1 MAGSIT
7 HILVPTDFA
16 PASDTALACAR
27 GLAEKYGARLSM
39 LHVLTSPEATGF
51 WTPEVYVPA
60 SLEARERLAREAQER
75 VERALTADE
84 RPRTNVTIQIRIG
97 SVAEHILDFAR
108 EHNVDLIVM
117 GTHGRR
123 GLSHLL
129 LGSVAE
135 QVLRSAPCP
144 VLTTRAAAE
153 TEGAVESDAFA
164 AEQTLLVGSD
174 DARKADEVC

>member
-1 MAGSIT
+1 MAGRIT

-16 PASDTALACAR
+16 PASEAALGCAR
-27 GLAEKYGARLSM
+27 NLADKYGARLSM

-51 WTPEVYVPA
+51 WTPEVYVPG
-60 SLEARERLAREAQER
+60 SVEARDRLTREAQER
-75 VERALTADE
+75 VESALTVEE
-84 RPRTNVTIQIRIG
+84 RTRSEVAIQIRIG
-97 SVAEHILDFAR
+97 SVADHILDFAR
-108 EHNVDLIVM
+108 EHSVDLIVM

-144 VLTTRAAAE
+144 VLTTRALVEAE
-153 TEGAVESDAFA
+153 ATEDA
-164 AEQTLLVGSD
+164 
-174 DARKADEVC
+174 EVSAPITQHG

>member
-1 MAGSIT
+1 MAGRIT

-16 PASDTALACAR
+16 PASDAALACGR
-27 GLAEKYGARLSM
+27 NLAETYGARLSM
-39 LHVLTSPEATGF
+39 LHVLTNPEATGV

-60 SLEARERLAREAQER
+60 SLEARERLAREARDR
-75 VERALTADE
+75 VESLLTAEE
-84 RPRTNVTIQIRIG
+84 RTRTDVTIQIRIG
-97 SVAEHILDFAR
+97 SVAEDILDFAR
-108 EHNVDLIVM
+108 EHQVDLIVM

-144 VLTTRAAAE
+144 VLTTRSLADTQATVE
-153 TEGAVESDAFA
+153 TEISASLSTVD
-164 AEQTLLVGSD
+164 
-174 DARKADEVC
+174 RRNP